1 MSAAAG
7 RRVVEDLRAT
17 IGVLSVF
24 QSALHVTL
32 ARKDMK
38 AADSVHRQANMRI
51 LQLRT
56 GSIDGSPGH
65 RMDSSVSVP
74 MTLHTHN
81 FKLVITQIINTH
93 PSAVTSWNNTER
105 AGLI

>member
-1 MSAAAG
+1 M
-7 RRVVEDLRAT
+7 
-17 IGVLSVF
+17 
-24 QSALHVTL
+24 H
-32 ARKDMK
+32 
-38 AADSVHRQANMRI
+38 I

-56 GSIDGSPGH
+56 DSIDGSPGH

-93 PSAVTSWNNTER
+93 PSAVTPWNNTER
-105 AGLI
+105 TGLI